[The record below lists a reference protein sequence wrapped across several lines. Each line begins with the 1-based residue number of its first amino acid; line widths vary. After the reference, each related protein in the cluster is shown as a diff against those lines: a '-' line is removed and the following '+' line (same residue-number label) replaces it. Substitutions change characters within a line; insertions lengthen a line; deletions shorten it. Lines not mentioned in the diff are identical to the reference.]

1 LFCWLEPTIN
11 QAYYNGPSVV
21 NDKFAIYYNEPL
33 TPFWL
38 AFILHGLINDR
49 IAPEA
54 AYVDA
59 A

>member
-1 LFCWLEPTIN
+1 MEPTIN

-38 AFILHGLINDR
+38 SFILHGLINDR